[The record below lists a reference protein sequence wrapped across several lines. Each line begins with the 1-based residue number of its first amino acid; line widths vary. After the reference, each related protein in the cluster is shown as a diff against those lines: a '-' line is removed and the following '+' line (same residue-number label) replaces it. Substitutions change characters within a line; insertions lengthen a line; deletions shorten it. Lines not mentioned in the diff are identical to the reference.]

1 MNKLSKSLSSKVR
14 PMANIISPS
23 DKLYE
28 AGPLSTNHAKED
40 GFKQAT
46 MPPTVTYKGYKLA
59 AVDNIFSHLGFA
71 GVTER
76 CSEFS
81 LTDLTIGR

>member
-14 PMANIISPS
+14 SMANIISPS

-28 AGPLSTNHAKED
+28 AGPNHAKAD

-46 MPPTVTYKGYKLA
+46 VPPTVTYKGYKLA